1 MKLQVPEN
9 DSEQKD
15 IVITELFTS
24 AYGSCVELNNKTQ
37 RVGVF
42 GSSYFTKTYRM
53 SITKTNQPM
62 LFREI
67 TAVCSEIRTEY
78 IGKFRSI

>member
-42 GSSYFTKTYRM
+42 GSSYFTKIYRM